1 MNSTRKFRPQ
11 PKLAHLTSGEREQIV
26 EWLKNDTYEHVLER
40 LAKPRSEGG
49 FDTHV
54 SISVLQTLRERA
66 TLVEMLNQHAEEHI
80 AIDDF
85 LAILN
90 AEPVPY
96 HEATMH
102 IIQRNAFKLSLREE
116 QSASMLYTLMRIAN
130 NPFNRD
136 LAKEKLALQ
145 KRALELRES
154 KKQKTNAESPSQPQ
168 RKADELGPY
177 ARNLDELEE
186 RAFRKFGIPESEWP
200 ARRAMARKAREER
213 LRREQQPQNSAPGT
227 GTEVK
232 TVFQS

>member
-1 MNSTRKFRPQ
+1 MNPSRKIRPQ
-11 PKLAHLTSGEREQIV
+11 RALSHLTEEERDQIV
-26 EWLKNDTYEHVLER
+26 EWLKTNTYEKVLAR

-49 FDTHV
+49 YDTHV
-54 SISVLQTLRERA
+54 SRGVLEVLRQRYALAEALSEHADER
-66 TLVEMLNQHAEEHI
+66 I
-80 AIDDF
+80 AMDDF

-90 AEPVPY
+90 AEPISY
-96 HEATMH
+96 HEATLH
-102 IIQRNAFKLSLREE
+102 IVQRNAFKLSLLPV

-154 KKQKTNAESPSQPQ
+154 KKQKANAETPSQPQ

-186 RAFRKFGIPESEWP
+186 RAFRKFGVPESEWP

-213 LRREQQPQNSAPGT
+213 EKLFAQNQTPGST
-227 GTEVK
+227 LPSHT
-232 TVFQS
+232 